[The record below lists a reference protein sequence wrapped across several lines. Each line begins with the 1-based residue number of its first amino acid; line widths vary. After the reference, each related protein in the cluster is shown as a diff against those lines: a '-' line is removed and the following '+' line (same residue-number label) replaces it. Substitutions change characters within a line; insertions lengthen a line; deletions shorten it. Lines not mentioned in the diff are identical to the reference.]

1 MTATRMMMTTRRGE
15 GWHLVSQKVEVLA
28 DEVEAL
34 VRLQC
39 EPLRPEII
47 R

>member
-1 MTATRMMMTTRRGE
+1 MMMTTRRGE
-15 GWHLVSQKVEVLA
+15 GGHLVSQEVEVLA

-39 EPLRPEII
+39 EPLRPEIM